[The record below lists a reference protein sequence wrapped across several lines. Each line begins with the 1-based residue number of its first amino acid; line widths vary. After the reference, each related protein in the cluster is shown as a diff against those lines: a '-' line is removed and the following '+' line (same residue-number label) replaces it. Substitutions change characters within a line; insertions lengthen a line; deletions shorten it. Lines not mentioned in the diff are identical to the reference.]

1 MILFNFPCAS
11 SYRQLYAQIDA
22 LRHELAQRSSEI
34 EFTRQE
40 LLSEKELKKKLEA
53 RVEELVAYVERAKRF
68 QSSSSEPD
76 LAVSMEYLKNCVYR
90 YMATNEVSER
100 KRMSNVICT
109 ILKLTSQEK
118 RAVDDALAEAEAAVA
133 VPDPIAS
140 LGLNNVDVSS
150 MFTSTG
156 WDSWLGLSSASGSG
170 SASSSSSSV
179 PTVSATSTIS
189 GPAVYG
195 QGRPIPHNS
204 GGNGSG
210 SQPHTR

>member
-1 MILFNFPCAS
+1 
-11 SYRQLYAQIDA
+11 LYAQIDT
-22 LRHELAQRSSEI
+22 LRHELAQRSSEV

-53 RVEELVAYVERAKRF
+53 RVEELVAYVERAKKF

-90 YMATNEVSER
+90 YMATNELSER

-109 ILKLTSQEK
+109 ILKLTSQERK
-118 RAVDDALAEAEAAVA
+118 AVDDALAEAEAAVA

-150 MFTSTG
+150 MFSSTG
-156 WDSWLGLSSASGSG
+156 WDSWLGLSSSSGAGSGAGSG
-170 SASSSSSSV
+170 SASSSSSSSV
-179 PTVSATSTIS
+179 PTVTATSAGT
-189 GPAVYG
+189 GTGQRPPAAVYG

-204 GGNGSG
+204 GGGTGSW
-210 SQPHTR
+210 

>member
-1 MILFNFPCAS
+1 
-11 SYRQLYAQIDA
+11 LYAQIDT
-22 LRHELAQRSSEI
+22 LRHELAQRSSEV

-53 RVEELVAYVERAKRF
+53 RVEELVAYVERAKKF

-90 YMATNEVSER
+90 YMATNELSER

-109 ILKLTSQEK
+109 ILKLTSQERK
-118 RAVDDALAEAEAAVA
+118 AVDDALAEAEAAVA

-150 MFTSTG
+150 MFSSTG
-156 WDSWLGLSSASGSG
+156 WDSWLGLSSSSGAGSGAGSG
-170 SASSSSSSV
+170 SASSSSSSSV
-179 PTVSATSTIS
+179 PTVTATST
-189 GPAVYG
+189 GTGTGQRPPAAVYG

-204 GGNGSG
+204 GGGTGSW
-210 SQPHTR
+210 